1 MSYLEYNNKTKILS
15 LNNNGKVITVKTPSV
30 WKGITKINDIYKSS
44 GIFLI
49 DVIYD
54 KGIDE
59 EAVDFLTYLSEL
71 QVPVS
76 QRPSYFKGLNKD
88 NIEIRNTQ

>member
-1 MSYLEYNNKTKILS
+1 MNYLEYNNKTKLLS
-15 LNNNGKVITVKTPSV
+15 LNNNGKIITVQAPSV
-30 WKGITKINDIYKSS
+30 WKGITKINEIYKSS
-44 GIFLI
+44 GVFLI

-54 KGIDE
+54 KGVDE

-76 QRPSYFKGLNKD
+76 QRPLYFKGLNK
-88 NIEIRNTQ
+88 NNVEVRSI